1 MASSLVSGML
11 IQYLTTVITCLAL
24 AFIRSWQLT
33 LVILSAL
40 PLLILIQGLSQ
51 GFANP
56 LLAHEREQSGVAA
69 TIIERAVS
77 AIATVKA
84 FNATGLEHS
93 RASGIFSRL
102 QEAAGKL
109 NALWA
114 LTSGISQFVV
124 MAMFVQ
130 GFWFG
135 SKLVREGRVGAG
147 DVMAVFWA
155 CLIASS
161 NLQMCIPQ
169 FIVLTKGK
177 LSMVALLDVVAPF
190 SKDPMS
196 TVIPRKII
204 PSKCS
209 GGLALHNVTFAYP
222 SRPTVPVLSDVSLF
236 LPANDTTFIVGA
248 SGSGKS
254 TVAHLL
260 QKMYEPQK
268 GTINFDEWDIR
279 SLDDAWL
286 RSQIACV
293 GQQGAAGVVI
303 LDGQTLYENVAAAV
317 IGHALHKPTFSEV
330 EEACR
335 AALMHEFIRDLP
347 DGYET
352 ILGNSSGVGLSGGQ
366 KQRLSIARAKL
377 RNPTILILG
386 KSSCLCSLLYF
397 LIYSIQMKLLRRWTQ
412 RRGF

>member
-1 MASSLVSGML
+1 MHRNLGLAVVAVLAAAVLLGSTASAARPTARGAQEDPSADVN
-11 IQYLTTVITCLAL
+11 LTM
-24 AFIRSWQLT
+24 WWW
-33 LVILSAL
+33 
-40 PLLILIQGLSQ
+40 G
-51 GFANP
+51 
-56 LLAHEREQSGVAA
+56 E
-69 TIIERAVS
+69 
-77 AIATVKA
+77 
-84 FNATGLEHS
+84 
-93 RASGIFSRL
+93 
-102 QEAAGKL
+102 QEAAGAKNWLAQTIKL
-109 NALWA
+109 YEKKHPNISIKTVLQTTDGLIPAFKAAAAAKKGPDIQYFWG
-114 LTSGISQFVV
+114 GI
-124 MAMFVQ
+124 
-130 GFWFG
+130 W
-135 SKLVREGRVGAG
+135 
-147 DVMAVFWA
+147 
-155 CLIASS
+155 
-161 NLQMCIPQ
+161 
-169 FIVLTKGK
+169 
-177 LSMVALLDVVAPF
+177 
-190 SKDPMS
+190 
-196 TVIPRKII
+196 
-204 PSKCS
+204 
-209 GGLALHNVTFAYP
+209 
-222 SRPTVPVLSDVSLF
+222 
-236 LPANDTTFIVGA
+236 
-248 SGSGKS
+248 
-254 TVAHLL
+254 
-260 QKMYEPQK
+260 
-268 GTINFDEWDIR
+268 